1 MPALSGPVGGRGE
14 GAAAVGEAGRVISA
28 YHGCMGTNARRRRGR
43 NDGRQFRQ
51 LKNQIGKLCTD
62 VRRLETENSRRYF
75 FGLLGIFVGTLGIVA
90 TGLAWLFPL
99 SQPRQG
105 RDVTLSDTLHHGI
118 RGAGEPQVVQLR
130 TAAIAGGP
138 MVTASLTVVPADP
151 GEASQALM

>member
-1 MPALSGPVGGRGE
+1 MR
-14 GAAAVGEAGRVISA
+14 
-28 YHGCMGTNARRRRGR
+28 TNARRRRGR

-51 LKNQIGKLCTD
+51 LKNQIGELRTE
-62 VRRLETENSRRYF
+62 VRRLPTKTSRRDF
-75 FGLLGIFVGTLGIVA
+75 VGQLSLFVGQLGIFA
-90 TGLAWLFPL
+90 TGLAWLFPR

-151 GEASQALM
+151 GEASQA